1 MLQAYRLQQ
10 WDKAEKITNIYI
22 HRKENVEIKSYLVK
36 CLKNVQ
42 TFSFLKYNLDS
53 FDKSNKKIS
62 YNLQEIKEEFP
73 VLFG

>member
-1 MLQAYRLQQ
+1 
-10 WDKAEKITNIYI
+10 
-22 HRKENVEIKSYLVK
+22 
-36 CLKNVQ
+36 
-42 TFSFLKYNLDS
+42 LDM